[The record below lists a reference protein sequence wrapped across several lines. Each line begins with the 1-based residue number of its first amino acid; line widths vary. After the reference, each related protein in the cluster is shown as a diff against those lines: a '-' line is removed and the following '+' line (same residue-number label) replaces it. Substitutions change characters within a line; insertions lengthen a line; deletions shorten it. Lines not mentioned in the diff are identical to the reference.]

1 MMDDDAGIPIIKTDK
16 NRLTSLL
23 LDKQLYHD
31 WMEDEVAWHAQTE
44 NQLGITAE
52 MRANSLQATWFHFHS
67 LCGVYGKWNLTDS
80 HMNFITN
87 RFLFTFVSFT
97 IFKWI
102 YSPSVHHFYPVMQYT
117 YFFFLFIFKAR
128 VNIDFRTNSTC
139 PFPLQSVVFEFY
151 IGTWTVSTFCGN
163 HKYCTW
169 AWRIG

>member
-1 MMDDDAGIPIIKTDK
+1 MMQVYRLLRRIKIDSA
-16 NRLTSLL
+16 SLL

-52 MRANSLQATWFHFHS
+52 MRANLLQATWFHFHS

-80 HMNFITN
+80 HMNLITN

-117 YFFFLFIFKAR
+117 FLFSLHFQSPSKYW
-128 VNIDFRTNSTC
+128 FSHKQYM
-139 PFPLQSVVFEFY
+139 PFSFAICSFWILHWDMDSQHVLRES
-151 IGTWTVSTFCGN
+151 
-163 HKYCTW
+163 
-169 AWRIG
+169 